1 MAPRVGGV
9 RGRSGGRGIRSREE
23 FFPRGRFTEAAL
35 RSVRGG
41 RLGCGSRGRGGRSRW
56 GEDEQL
62 DLGTGAPEEYGEVR
76 KELESEEDEQEDV
89 EADGRARSD
98 AVVVL

>member
-1 MAPRVGGV
+1 MCG
-9 RGRSGGRGIRSREE
+9 
-23 FFPRGRFTEAAL
+23 
-35 RSVRGG
+35 GG
-41 RLGCGSRGRGGRSRW
+41 RLGCSSRGRGGCS
-56 GEDEQL
+56 GGVEDEHL

-76 KELESEEDEQEDV
+76 KELEGEEGELEDS

>member
-1 MAPRVGGV
+1 MCG
-9 RGRSGGRGIRSREE
+9 
-23 FFPRGRFTEAAL
+23 
-35 RSVRGG
+35 GG
-41 RLGCGSRGRGGRSRW
+41 RLGCGSRGRGGRCR
-56 GEDEQL
+56 GVEDEHL
-62 DLGTGAPEEYGEVR
+62 DLGTGASEEYGEVR